1 MPSDT
6 RLYTGARLLTM
17 REPREPGRI
26 DEHGAILERGGRIV
40 ALGPAEQLLR
50 AHPDCEPIELAGRL
64 VTPGLIDCHTHI
76 LYGGERSRE
85 SERRLAGESYEVI
98 ARAGGGILS
107 TVSACARLSEAQLC
121 AAALPRIDALLAD
134 GVTTLEIKSGYGL
147 TLEAE
152 LRMLRAVRALASLR
166 PVSIRAT
173 YLAAHALPAG
183 FLGGAEAYIER
194 VCGDFLPAVAASGLA
209 DAVDAYCEQIAFSS
223 AQVQRVLE
231 TARQLGLPGKVHADQ
246 LSNMHAAAL
255 AARCHALSADHLEF
269 TDAAGVMAL
278 ARAGT
283 VAVLLP
289 GAYYFLRQQQPPP
302 VQLLREAAVPIAVAT
317 DCNPGTSP
325 LAALLTAM
333 NLAAVL
339 FGLST
344 MECLAG
350 VTRHAARALGVLEE
364 CGSLEPGK
372 WCDLAIW
379 SVEQPAELVHAL
391 GMRALHA
398 RVWHGQ
404 WQPAAVGER

>member
-1 MPSDT
+1 
-6 RLYTGARLLTM
+6 
-17 REPREPGRI
+17 
-26 DEHGAILERGGRIV
+26 
-40 ALGPAEQLLR
+40 
-50 AHPDCEPIELAGRL
+50 
-64 VTPGLIDCHTHI
+64 
-76 LYGGERSRE
+76 
-85 SERRLAGESYEVI
+85 
-98 ARAGGGILS
+98 
-107 TVSACARLSEAQLC
+107 
-121 AAALPRIDALLAD
+121 
-134 GVTTLEIKSGYGL
+134 
-147 TLEAE
+147 
-152 LRMLRAVRALASLR
+152 
-166 PVSIRAT
+166 
-173 YLAAHALPAG
+173 
-183 FLGGAEAYIER
+183 
-194 VCGDFLPAVAASGLA
+194 
-209 DAVDAYCEQIAFSS
+209 
-223 AQVQRVLE
+223 VLE
-231 TARQLGLPGKVHADQ
+231 TARRLGLAGKVHADQ

-255 AARCHALSADHLEF
+255 AAHCHALSADHLEF

-278 ARAGT
+278 ACAGT

-302 VQLLREAAVPIAVAT
+302 VQLLREAGVPIAVAT

-325 LAALLTAM
+325 LASLLTAM

-344 MECLAG
+344 LECLAG

-391 GMRALHA
+391 GMRPLHA